1 MDGLLEFQAAPF
13 MLVEPIPVPAAADRS
28 EVCRHA
34 LVDDLR
40 GFSWEGRTTVE
51 DAIVAEFGGRTVSVP
66 IFVNE
71 FWTSRQRAAHSLHEV
86 SYRACFKPQLPRFF
100 IDRLT
105 APGEAVYDPFSGRGT
120 TALEAALLGRQ
131 PVACDV
137 NPLSRIL
144 LEPRLA
150 PPSLSDIAERLAR
163 IPWRGRGAPRKDLR
177 VFYHPKTLGQIGAL
191 RGYLLERDAS
201 GDLDAVDRWIRM
213 VAVNRLTGHSTGF
226 FSVYTLPPNQ
236 AVSLDAQAKIN
247 ARRAQVPPVRDVPAL
262 ILRKSKALLAS
273 CRAGSQTPA
282 AHRPRLVTGPASATP
297 QIAADSVD
305 LVVTSPPFLDVVDY
319 AGDNWLRCWFCGIDP
334 AAVGITIARK
344 ASDWQEA
351 MRGVF
356 VELRRVLRPGRFIA
370 FEVGE
375 VRGGTVRLEDLVL
388 PAAMAAGLDPRL
400 VVVNAQQFTKTA
412 NCWGVNNN
420 SKGTNTN
427 RIVLLQKPA
436 G

>member
-1 MDGLLEFQAAPF
+1 
-13 MLVEPIPVPAAADRS
+13 MLVEPIRVPVLPGHSTARP
-28 EVCRHA
+28 HA
-34 LVDDLR
+34 LADDLR
-40 GFSWEGRTTVE
+40 AFSWEGRATVE
-51 DAIVAEFGGRTVSVP
+51 DAVVAEFDGRTVSVP
-66 IFVNE
+66 VFVNE

-105 APGEAVYDPFSGRGT
+105 EPGEAVYDPFSGRGT
-120 TALEAALLGRQ
+120 TALEAALLNRM
-131 PVACDV
+131 PVACDI

-150 PPSLSDIAERLAR
+150 PPSLTDIEARLAQ
-163 IPWRGRGAPRKDLR
+163 IPWGDPGESRKDLR
-177 VFYHPKTLGQIGAL
+177 VFYHPTTLGQISAL
-191 RGYLLERDAS
+191 RRYLVLREAS
-201 GDLDAVDRWIRM
+201 GELDAVDRWIRM
-213 VAVNRLTGHSTGF
+213 VAVNRLTGHSPGF

-236 AVSLDAQAKIN
+236 AVSLDAQVKIN
-247 ARRAQVPPVRDVPAL
+247 ERRKQVPTVRDVPTL

-273 CRAGSQTPA
+273 CRDGGRTPA
-282 AHRPRLVTGPASATP
+282 ARQARLVTGPASATP
-297 QIAADSVD
+297 EIAADSVD

-334 AAVGITIARK
+334 ASVGITMARK

-351 MRGVF
+351 MRAVF

-388 PAAMAAGLDPRL
+388 PPAMAAGLEPRL

-412 NCWGVNNN
+412 NCWGVANNA
-420 SKGTNTN
+420 KGTNTN
-427 RIVLLQKPA
+427 RIVLLQKPVH
-436 G
+436 

>member
-1 MDGLLEFQAAPF
+1 M
-13 MLVEPIPVPAAADRS
+13 
-28 EVCRHA
+28 
-34 LVDDLR
+34 
-40 GFSWEGRTTVE
+40 
-51 DAIVAEFGGRTVSVP
+51 
-66 IFVNE
+66 
-71 FWTSRQRAAHSLHEV
+71 
-86 SYRACFKPQLPRFF
+86 
-100 IDRLT
+100 
-105 APGEAVYDPFSGRGT
+105 
-120 TALEAALLGRQ
+120 
-131 PVACDV
+131 PVACDI

-150 PPSLSDIAERLAR
+150 PPSLSEIDARLAQ
-163 IPWRGRGAPRKDLR
+163 IPWRDTGAPRKDLR

-191 RGYLLERDAS
+191 RRYLIERDAS

-213 VAVNRLTGHSTGF
+213 VAVNRLTGHSAGF

-247 ARRAQVPPVRDVPAL
+247 ARREQVPPVRDVPAL
-262 ILRKSKALLAS
+262 ILRKSKALLAG
-273 CRAGSQTPA
+273 CRDGAQTPA
-282 AHRPRLVTGPASATP
+282 ARRPRLVTGPASATP
-297 QIAADSVD
+297 EIAADSVD

-334 AAVGITIARK
+334 ASVGITMARK

-351 MRGVF
+351 MRAVF

-375 VRGGTVRLEDLVL
+375 VRGGTLRLEDLVL
-388 PAAMAAGLDPRL
+388 PAAMAVGLEPRL

-412 NCWGVNNN
+412 NCWGVANNA
-420 SKGTNTN
+420 KGTNTN

-436 G
+436 D